1 MALEIRY
8 ARAGDHPGIAD
19 ILDAAFGGTAER
31 RIVERLRAD
40 AEAMF
45 ELVAVQ
51 DGDLVGSIMFSRLW
65 ADSHNLYAALA
76 PLAVRPD
83 LQRKGIG
90 SALTLRG
97 LDAARHFDAAA
108 VLVLGHPEYYP
119 KFGFSASATAQ
130 VSAPYSG
137 SPAFMGIA
145 LSEGA
150 LDAPR
155 MVAYPDAFSAT
166 DQG

>member
-8 ARAGDHPGIAD
+8 ARASDHPAIGD

-40 AEAMF
+40 AESMF
-45 ELVAVQ
+45 ELVALQ
-51 DGDLVGSIMFSRLW
+51 DGEPVGCIMFSRLW
-65 ADSHNLYAALA
+65 ADSMHLYSALA

-83 LQRKGIG
+83 VQRTGIG
-90 SALTLRG
+90 SALTRQG
-97 LDAARHFDAAA
+97 LEAARHFDAAA

-119 KFGFSASATAQ
+119 KFGFSTEATAK

-145 LSEGA
+145 LVDGA
-150 LDAPR
+150 LDEPL
-155 MVAYPDAFSAT
+155 MVAYPDAFSV

>member
-8 ARAGDHPGIAD
+8 ARAADHPGIGEV
-19 ILDAAFGGTAER
+19 LDAAFGGPAER
-31 RIVERLRAD
+31 RIVERLRSD

-51 DGDLVGSIMFSRLW
+51 DGNLVGSIMFSRLW
-65 ADSHNLYAALA
+65 ADSMQLYAALG

-83 LQRKGIG
+83 LQRTGVG
-90 SALTLRG
+90 SALTQRG
-97 LDAARHFDAAA
+97 LEAARHFDAAA

-119 KFGFSASATAQ
+119 KFGFSAAATAQ

-137 SPAFMGIA
+137 RPSFMGIA
-145 LSEGA
+145 LVDGA
-150 LDAPR
+150 LDEPL
-155 MVAYPDAFSAT
+155 MVAYPDAFSV

>member
-1 MALEIRY
+1 MAIEIRY
-8 ARAGDHPGIAD
+8 ARAGDHAGIGD

-45 ELVAVQ
+45 ELVALQ
-51 DGDLVGSIMFSRLW
+51 DGELVGCIMFSRLW
-65 ADSHNLYAALA
+65 ADSHHLYAALA

-83 LQRKGIG
+83 LQRTGIG
-90 SALTLRG
+90 SSLTLRG
-97 LDAARHFDAAA
+97 LEAAKHFDAAA

-119 KFGFSASATAQ
+119 KFGFSVAATEKIR
-130 VSAPYSG
+130 APYSG

-145 LSEGA
+145 LVDGA
-150 LDAPR
+150 LDEPL
-155 MVAYPDAFSAT
+155 MVAYPDAFSGP
-166 DQG
+166 QG

>member
-8 ARAGDHPGIAD
+8 ARAGDHPAIGD
-19 ILDAAFGGTAER
+19 ILDAAFGGAAER
-31 RIVERLRAD
+31 GIVERLRAD
-40 AEAMF
+40 AESMF
-45 ELVAVQ
+45 ELIALQ
-51 DGDLVGSIMFSRLW
+51 DGEPVGCIMFSRLW
-65 ADSHNLYAALA
+65 ADSMHLYAALA

-83 LQRKGIG
+83 VQRTGIG

-97 LDAARHFDAAA
+97 LEAARHFDAAA

-119 KFGFSASATAQ
+119 KFGFSAAATAQ

-145 LSEGA
+145 LVDGA
-150 LDAPR
+150 LDEPL
-155 MVAYPDAFSAT
+155 MVAYPDAFAAS
-166 DQG
+166 QG

>member
-1 MALEIRY
+1 MDLEIRY
-8 ARAGDHPGIAD
+8 ARSGDHPGIAE

-40 AEAMF
+40 AESMF
-45 ELVAVQ
+45 ELVALQ
-51 DGDLVGSIMFSRLW
+51 DGELVGSIMFSRLW

-83 LQRKGIG
+83 RQRTGVG

-119 KFGFSASATAQ
+119 KFGFSAAATTQ

-150 LDAPR
+150 LDAPL
-155 MVAYPDAFSAT
+155 MVAYPGAFSAT

>member
-8 ARAGDHPGIAD
+8 ARAGDHPGIGD
-19 ILDAAFGGTAER
+19 LLDAAFGGTAER
-31 RIVERLRAD
+31 HIVERLRAD
-40 AEAMF
+40 AESMF
-45 ELVAVQ
+45 ELVALQ
-51 DGDLVGSIMFSRLW
+51 DGELAGSILFSRLW

-90 SALTLRG
+90 AALTLRG
-97 LDAARHFDAAA
+97 LDAARHFDTAA

-119 KFGFSASATAQ
+119 KFGFSAAATAR
-130 VSAPYSG
+130 VSSPYSG

-145 LSEGA
+145 LVEAA
-150 LDAPR
+150 LDEPL
-155 MVAYPDAFSAT
+155 MVAYPDAFSAG
-166 DQG
+166 QG

>member
-1 MALEIRY
+1 MSIEIRY
-8 ARAGDHPGIAD
+8 ARAADHPAIGD
-19 ILDAAFGGTAER
+19 ILDAAFGGPTER

-45 ELVAVQ
+45 ELVAVRE
-51 DGDLVGSIMFSRLW
+51 GEIVGAIMFSRLW
-65 ADSHNLYAALA
+65 ADSMNLYSALA

-83 LQRKGIG
+83 LQGTGIG

-119 KFGFSASATAQ
+119 KFGFSTAATAK
-130 VSAPYSG
+130 VTAPYSG

-145 LSEGA
+145 LMEGA
-150 LDAPR
+150 LDEPL
-155 MVAYPDAFSAT
+155 MVAYPDAFSAG
-166 DQG
+166 QG

>member
-8 ARAGDHPGIAD
+8 ARATDHPAIGEV
-19 ILDAAFGGTAER
+19 LDAAFGGPAER

-40 AEAMF
+40 AESMF
-45 ELVAVQ
+45 ELVAIQ
-51 DGDLVGSIMFSRLW
+51 DGELVGTIMFSRLW

-83 LQRKGIG
+83 VQRTGIG

-119 KFGFSASATAQ
+119 KFGFSAGATAR
-130 VSAPYSG
+130 VSSPYSG

-145 LSEGA
+145 LVEAA
-150 LDAPR
+150 LDEPL
-155 MVAYPDAFSAT
+155 MVAYPDAFSAG
-166 DQG
+166 QG

>member
-8 ARAGDHPGIAD
+8 ARAADHPGIGD
-19 ILDAAFGGTAER
+19 VLDAAFGGAAER

-40 AEAMF
+40 AESMF
-45 ELVAVQ
+45 ELVALQ
-51 DGDLVGSIMFSRLW
+51 DGNLVGSIMFSRLW

-83 LQRKGIG
+83 VQRTGIG

-130 VSAPYSG
+130 VRAPYSG
-137 SPAFMGIA
+137 NPAFMGIA
-145 LSEGA
+145 LVDGA
-150 LDAPR
+150 LDEPL
-155 MVAYPDAFSAT
+155 MVAYPDAFT
-166 DQG
+166 VDQG